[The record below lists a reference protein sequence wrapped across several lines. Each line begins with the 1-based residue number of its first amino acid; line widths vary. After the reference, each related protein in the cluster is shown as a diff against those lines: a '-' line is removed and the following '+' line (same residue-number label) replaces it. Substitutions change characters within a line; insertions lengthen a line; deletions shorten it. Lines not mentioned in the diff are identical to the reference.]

1 MFTLTILIQH
11 SFESPQYSNQQE
23 KEVKQIQVG
32 REVKLSLFTEDML
45 LHIEN
50 PKDDTRK
57 LLDLINEF
65 GKVGRY
71 KFNDRN
77 VLHSYTLTMK

>member
-32 REVKLSLFTEDML
+32 KEVKLSLFTDDML

-57 LLDLINEF
+57 LQELINEF
-65 GKVGRY
+65 SKVADTKLIHRTCL
-71 KFNDRN
+71 F
-77 VLHSYTLTMK
+77 LH